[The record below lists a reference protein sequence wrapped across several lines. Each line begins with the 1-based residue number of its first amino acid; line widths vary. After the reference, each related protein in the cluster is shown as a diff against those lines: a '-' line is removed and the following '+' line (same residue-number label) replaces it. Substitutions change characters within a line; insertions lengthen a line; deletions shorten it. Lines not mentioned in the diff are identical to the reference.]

1 MPLNVSDKGGGDFKQ
16 VPQGTHLAICNMVV
30 DLGLQDSNYGVK
42 HQLYIRWELPQERL
56 EYEKDGVKH
65 EGPMSIGCFYTAS
78 LSEKA
83 NLRRDLEGWRG
94 RAFTPE
100 ELKGFDVFNVLGVP
114 CQVTVTHNDKGKARV
129 VSVSGWPKGIE
140 KPKAENPLVKF
151 SDDEGNLDDLPEWL
165 KEMVLGQVKKDDSG
179 VDEKH
184 PPPADFDDT
193 IPF

>member
-1 MPLNVSDKGGGDFKQ
+1 
-16 VPQGTHLAICNMVV
+16 
-30 DLGLQDSNYGVK
+30 
-42 HQLYIRWELPQERL
+42 
-56 EYEKDGVKH
+56 
-65 EGPMSIGCFYTAS
+65 MSIGCFYTAS

-129 VSVSGWPKGIE
+129 VSVSGWPKGVE

-151 SDDEGNLDDLPEWL
+151 SDDEGNMDDLPEWL

-179 VDEKH
+179 VDEKN